1 MPIAIAALAVSEN
14 SSPPWALVF
23 ANGVGAHSHI
33 KPEPICQLAP
43 RWHKVIAITRNV
55 FEGLSSKLVTVLLA
69 NTL

>member
-14 SSPPWALVF
+14 STPLDIT
-23 ANGVGAHSHI
+23 HSDI
-33 KPEPICQLAP
+33 EPEPKCQLAP
-43 RWHKVIAITRNV
+43 RWYKVIAITRNV